1 MAASASAR
9 LQNVT
14 KPTGCTVPTNKPLVN
29 AQQQNAAGAGV
40 TGSTGRSV
48 PRPKTCGGDALIF
61 APPPCTP
68 EKKKKINSRKQ
79 TPKTAIRSSPKSS
92 AGLAGMGG
100 KDIKRKSRIRKRQKG
115 KREKGKDENEKKKR
129 LGREKKG
136 DRPDGDF

>member
-40 TGSTGRSV
+40 TCSTGRSL

-61 APPPCTP
+61 APHV
-68 EKKKKINSRKQ
+68 R
-79 TPKTAIRSSPKSS
+79 
-92 AGLAGMGG
+92 L
-100 KDIKRKSRIRKRQKG
+100 KRKIKLTA
-115 KREKGKDENEKKKR
+115 ENKHLK
-129 LGREKKG
+129 L
-136 DRPDGDF
+136 PS